1 MAKMR
6 NLTLGSTHGR
16 LSCDILEPLPEA
28 KCILIATDQF
38 TNWIKIHRICD
49 LTVATTTIVL
59 SNGIIDHF
67 DCPLTNLSHQGRN
80 YMRENVAIR
89 QDTNKTDQKLHQR

>member
-1 MAKMR
+1 MR

-28 KCILIATDQF
+28 KCILIATDHF
-38 TNWIKIHRICD
+38 TNWIKIHRIWD

-80 YMRENVAIR
+80 YM
-89 QDTNKTDQKLHQR
+89 